1 MLVLISPAKSQDFDT
16 PPPID
21 NTTQPV
27 FQQQIA
33 KLVDVCRQL
42 DKTELARLMSISE
55 KLAALNHQRYQT
67 FNPDQYDHHNAKQA
81 LFAFQ
86 GDVYK
91 GLDAQSLDSGT
102 IVFAQEQLV
111 MLSGLYGLLRP
122 LDLMQP
128 YRLEMKTKLN
138 NAKGKDLY
146 AFWGTQLT
154 EQLNQWLQSHEEPT
168 VVNLASNEYFHV
180 IMPKMIDGRVL
191 TIDFKETKDGQLK
204 TIGIHAKRARGLMAR
219 YIMTHRITHSEPLK
233 RFGEAGYQ
241 FQADLSQS
249 DRWVFVR

>member
-16 PPPID
+16 PAPVGT
-21 NTTQPV
+21 TTQPV

-33 KLVDVCRQL
+33 ELVNVCRQL
-42 DKTELARLMSISE
+42 SPTELSKLMSISA
-55 KLAALNHQRYQT
+55 KLADLNHQRYQNFAT
-67 FNPDQYDHHNAKQA
+67 DRYDLSNAKQA

-91 GLDAQSLDSGT
+91 GLDASTLDQT
-102 IVFAQEQLV
+102 AVNFAQDHLV

-146 AFWGTQLT
+146 TFWADQLT
-154 EQLNQWLQSHEEPT
+154 QQLDKWLQTHNEPT
-168 VVNLASNEYFHV
+168 IINLASNEYFHA
-180 IMPKMIDGRVL
+180 IQPKAINGRVL
-191 TIDFKETKDGQLK
+191 TIDFKEAKDGQLK

-219 YIMTHRITHSEPLK
+219 YIMAHQMTQSEPLK
-233 RFGEAGYQ
+233 HFAEAGYQ
-241 FQADLSQS
+241 FQAELSQT
-249 DRWVFVR
+249 DRWVFAR